1 MLLGQSPTAIDTLT
15 NRIFNLTDGEKYA
28 LLESGVGEGIFFAG
42 KQHVSIKII
51 SSYTED
57 QIVSSDP
64 HQILALR
71 KAKEEV
77 CSQCL
82 QQQVNL

>member
-1 MLLGQSPTAIDTLT
+1 MGIIQTLSAQLS
-15 NRIFNLTDGEKYA
+15 NQIAAGEVVERPASIIKECVENSLDA
-28 LLESGVGEGIFFAG
+28 KA
-42 KQHVSIKII
+42 QHVSIKIV

-71 KAKEEV
+71 KAKEDLAAS
-77 CSQCL
+77 SQPG
-82 QQQVNL
+82 QFVN